1 MKYLKKFNESKL
13 GDELKDFC
21 QEYLAYLT
29 DGRFECYVNSNDVNT
44 HITILDRDY
53 NDVNFPGFPGN
64 AKRFYWNE
72 IEDDFIPFL
81 QILSERYVI
90 AYNNVVLVSY
100 EPQIKG
106 LYSILFS
113 INDVIDGKIPEYA
126 SCTGVSLQINRK
138 MSHTDIR

>member
-13 GDELKDFC
+13 GDELEEFC
-21 QEYLAYLT
+21 KEYLAYLT
-29 DGRFECYVNSNDVNT
+29 DGKFECYVNSNDINT

-53 NDVNFPGFPGN
+53 NDVNFPGRGR
-64 AKRFYWNE
+64 RFYWSE

-90 AYNNVVLVSY
+90 GHGMIVLESY
-100 EPQIKG
+100 EPQIAPNQFNKG
-106 LYSILFS
+106 FS
-113 INDVIDGKIPEYA
+113 ITDVIAGRIPEYV
-126 SCTGVSLQINRK
+126 SCNGVAIQINRK

>member
-13 GDELKDFC
+13 GDELEAFC

-29 DGRFECYVNSNDVNT
+29 DGKFECYVNSNSSNT
-44 HITILDRDY
+44 HITILNRDY
-53 NDVNFPGFPGN
+53 NDINFPGKGR
-64 AKRFYWNE
+64 RFYWNE

-90 AYNNVVLVSY
+90 VYNVNFNNY
-100 EPQIKG
+100 EPQISYQFSKV
-106 LYSILFS
+106 FS
-113 INDVIDGKIPEYA
+113 INDVIDGKVPENA

-138 MSHTDIR
+138 IGISDIR

>member
-13 GDELKDFC
+13 GDELEAFC

-29 DGRFECYVNSNDVNT
+29 DGKFECYVNSNDINT

-53 NDVNFPGFPGN
+53 NDINFPGK

-90 AYNNVVLVSY
+90 AYNNVGLDGY
-100 EPQIKG
+100 EPQIAPNQFNKG
-106 LYSILFS
+106 FS
-113 INDVIDGKIPEYA
+113 IKDVIDGKIPEYV
-126 SCTGVSLQINRK
+126 SCTAVNLQVNRK
-138 MSHTDIR
+138 INISDIR